1 MRLSMKMLGL
11 AVGAIALIALAVVFV
26 VQSGVFAER
35 ALPALESQREQ
46 VARITIRHKGDT
58 LSLHKG
64 EDGTW
69 LVDTA
74 GDAPVRDGLADALLD
89 DLAGMTVAQKT
100 TEPVSSRLD
109 GSEAFAIALADEA
122 GVGLALFAIRPEDGL
137 PEGQALVVPD
147 GGQPVVA
154 DRVPEINL
162 SPEHWADVFIPQ
174 LAAERVRV
182 LRVMTPDAR
191 MTTYERA
198 APDAPFR
205 RVLADAGAPVDG
217 AAIQQVVEAVE
228 TLKYDQVRQA
238 RDLAWSGATMIMAET
253 FDGVA
258 LTLLSASSNNEVW
271 VRVNAHYQA
280 PPEGAAE
287 AAATAEA
294 EAERL
299 NRMRAFAFL
308 LPRETAEKLQG
319 LMRS

>member
-11 AVGAIALIALAVVFV
+11 AVGAIALIMLAVVFMV
-26 VQSGVFAER
+26 RSGVFAER
-35 ALPALESQREQ
+35 ALPVLESQREQ
-46 VARITIRHKGDT
+46 IAQITIRHEGDI
-58 LSLHKG
+58 LSLKKA

-89 DLAGMTVAQKT
+89 DLINMRVAQKT
-100 TEPVSSRLD
+100 TAPVSARLD
-109 GSEAFAIALADEA
+109 GSEAYAIALADKN
-122 GVGLALFAIRPEDGL
+122 GVALALFAIQQEDGG
-137 PEGQALVVPD
+137 PDGQALVVPD

-154 DRVPEINL
+154 DRVPAIDL

-205 RVLADAGAPVDG
+205 RVPADAKAPVD
-217 AAIQQVVEAVE
+217 ADSIRQAIEAVE
-228 TLKYDQVRQA
+228 TLKYDRVRQA
-238 RDLAWSGATMIMAET
+238 GELAWSGATMIMAET

-258 LTLLSASSNNEVW
+258 LTLLSASSNDEVW

-287 AAATAEA
+287 AAAPAEA

-299 NRMRAFAFL
+299 NRMRAFAFQ

-319 LMRS
+319 LVRS